1 MRTDFKEKKRVPIDS
16 LLLDEKNPRFGF
28 AKDQESCLG
37 RMLALG
43 DTFFALARDIAE
55 SGLTIEPIIL
65 QKMGTKYVVR
75 DGNRRVAA
83 LKLLNRPYLCEDK
96 SHRDRFTKYAQTA
109 ERAGNILTALDC
121 MVGTEDEAINSYIWR
136 VHTGENGGV
145 GRRGWDSLQQEFYQI
160 SIGEKG
166 NYWRAAKLILWAD
179 ANDIEVP
186 EKFAITT
193 LGRFFGTQKNISS
206 LGFSFDSNDNIY
218 PAVSLL
224 KALVVVKKLVSDVE
238 SSIVHVSRSEPPG
251 TFSLMTASRRDE
263 YIESVR
269 AEAGIDAFDD
279 EVQQAAA
286 DVESIVAVSQPSS
299 EASSPVSTD
308 VVGVEG
314 GSSDQ
319 NNPEVQ
325 SPSQPVKGGTTPAVH
340 SADRKKYVTRSLHPL
355 EMPKTEQKARDI
367 YKELT
372 ALEKSPIAGMMLV
385 RAFIETTLKAYV
397 KKYELFD
404 EASMQNA
411 VLKEMLRRIKN
422 HLIQSGRLIEGTD
435 LSHKVEALLLS
446 SVVSVPSMQKYI
458 HSDIFNPKSENVIS
472 SWDEFYHFLKVLW
485 EQVARES

>member
-1 MRTDFKEKKRVPIDS
+1 M
-16 LLLDEKNPRFGF
+16 
-28 AKDQESCLG
+28 
-37 RMLALG
+37 
-43 DTFFALARDIAE
+43 
-55 SGLTIEPIIL
+55 GL
-65 QKMGTKYVVR
+65 K
-75 DGNRRVAA
+75 
-83 LKLLNRPYLCEDK
+83 
-96 SHRDRFTKYAQTA
+96 
-109 ERAGNILTALDC
+109 
-121 MVGTEDEAINSYIWR
+121 
-136 VHTGENGGV
+136 GG
-145 GRRGWDSLQQEFYQI
+145 G
-160 SIGEKG
+160 
-166 NYWRAAKLILWAD
+166 
-179 ANDIEVP
+179 
-186 EKFAITT
+186 
-193 LGRFFGTQKNISS
+193 
-206 LGFSFDSNDNIY
+206 
-218 PAVSLL
+218 
-224 KALVVVKKLVSDVE
+224 
-238 SSIVHVSRSEPPG
+238 
-251 TFSLMTASRRDE
+251 
-263 YIESVR
+263 
-269 AEAGIDAFDD
+269 
-279 EVQQAAA
+279 
-286 DVESIVAVSQPSS
+286 
-299 EASSPVSTD
+299 
-308 VVGVEG
+308 
-314 GSSDQ
+314 SDQ

-372 ALEKSPIAGMMLV
+372 TLEKSPIAGMMLV

>member
-16 LLLDEKNPRFGF
+16 LLLDERNPRFGF
-28 AKDQESCLG
+28 AKDQESCLS

-55 SGLTIEPIIL
+55 NGLTIEPIIL
-65 QKMGTKYVVR
+65 QKMGNKYVVR
-75 DGNRRVAA
+75 DGNRRIAA

-96 SHRDRFTKYAQTA
+96 SNRDRFTKYAQTA

-121 MVGTEDEAINSYIWR
+121 MVGTEDEAINAYIWR

-179 ANDIEVP
+179 ANDVEVS

-193 LGRFFGTQKNISS
+193 LGRFFGTQKNIAS

-218 PAVSLL
+218 PTVSLL
-224 KALVVVKKLVSDVE
+224 KALIVVKKLVSDVE

-251 TFSLMTASRRDE
+251 TFSLMTASRRDD

-269 AEAGIDAFDD
+269 AEAGIDEFDD
-279 EVQQAAA
+279 EVQQAPAG
-286 DVESIVAVSQPSS
+286 VESVTTMPEPFGEPSAPTS
-299 EASSPVSTD
+299 AGSLEID
-308 VVGVEG
+308 GVGSAQDPG
-314 GSSDQ
+314 TQ
-319 NNPEVQ
+319 TPTQ
-325 SPSQPVKGGTTPAVH
+325 TVKGGTTPTVH
-340 SADRKKYVTRSLHPL
+340 SAHRKKYVTRSLHPL
-355 EMPKTEQKARDI
+355 EIPKTEQKARDI

-385 RAFIETTLKAYV
+385 RAFIEITLKAYV

-404 EASMQNA
+404 EAGMQNA
-411 VLKEMLRRIKN
+411 VIKEMLRRIKN
-422 HLIQSGRLIEGTD
+422 HLVQSGRLIEGTD

-458 HSDIFNPKSENVIS
+458 HSEIFNPKNENVIS
-472 SWDEFYHFLKVLW
+472 SWDDFYHFLKVLW
-485 EQVARES
+485 EQVAREP